1 METAAAHLRV
11 SAHPRFLNN
20 DNEITLS
27 SQSLC
32 FCEWAGCV
40 SIMMSVEMM
49 MNWVRQKH
57 PQLPRTMMVTRHDS
71 YAVISISP
79 GKLLSTFVSFIK
91 WSCLSS
97 EKQRIFIGLVK
108 NVKDENI
115 ESNTQWQS
123 IWKNMN
129 LPSFLHLMSY
139 FNLIM
144 AQHWGPLSNT
154 QKDFLEEYTAT
165 IVPWLYWSPGHF
177 ASSPPPTLCCSGL
190 LLFALIVNCI
200 SIVSW
205 YPQLS
210 PSSCQLGA
218 ADRNHL

>member
-1 METAAAHLRV
+1 MIIIISEFLPDLWMGRQAPAWLLVASQLWCQGRWWWTEWEKQKRLQLLRQWSLDTIVTLLSPSLLANYYPLLFHLSNDHVSLRV
-11 SAHPRFLNN
+11 
-20 DNEITLS
+20 
-27 SQSLC
+27 
-32 FCEWAGCV
+32 GV
-40 SIMMSVEMM
+40 
-49 MNWVRQKH
+49 
-57 PQLPRTMMVTRHDS
+57 
-71 YAVISISP
+71 Y
-79 GKLLSTFVSFIK
+79 
-91 WSCLSS
+91 SS
-97 EKQRIFIGLVK
+97 EKQTICIGLSK
-108 NVKDENI
+108 KCERRI
-115 ESNTQWQS
+115 ESNTHWQS

-144 AQHWGPLSNT
+144 TQHWGPLINT
-154 QKDFLEEYTAT
+154 QKDFLVEYTAT

-177 ASSPPPTLCCSGL
+177 ASSPPPTLCCSGM